1 MPRFARNNNCHHAIH
16 KLIEREKKH
25 LAWLEKNLGGTH
37 LVKQSKRRL
46 FKLYEMRALCAQSTK
61 IKL

>member
-1 MPRFARNNNCHHAIH
+1 MPRFARNHQCVHAVQ

-25 LAWLEKNLGGTH
+25 LVWLEKNLGGTH
-37 LVKQSKRRL
+37 WVKQSKRRL
-46 FKLYEMRALCAQSTK
+46 FELYEMRALSAQNAK

>member
-1 MPRFARNNNCHHAIH
+1 MPKFSRNNKSHHAIH

-25 LAWLEKNLGGTH
+25 LVWLEKNLGGTPF
-37 LVKQSKRRL
+37 VKQSKRRL
-46 FKLYEMRALCAQSTK
+46 FELYEMRALCAQSTK